1 MQPIRGAW
9 SRPADNEATR
19 LDVIRRDLLEI
30 AVLLG
35 VANLLPAALVAS
47 ELPASM
53 QPMGLNDFVSLSEAL
68 TGTKGLSHELAG
80 IYRRYLTARPG
91 GSQELTDLWNAA
103 GLGLSSP
110 PERVPEPGATGVFP
124 ATSVDRTARSILKLW
139 YTGRYEAEGVPKLAE
154 YADTLAWHAVG
165 YTVAPGHC
173 GGRTGFWAEPP
184 HDVEPR
190 ND

>member
-1 MQPIRGAW
+1 MQRIRGEW

-35 VANLLPAALVAS
+35 AANLLPVALVAS
-47 ELPASM
+47 ELPAST

-80 IYRRYLTARPG
+80 IYRRYLIARPG
-91 GSQELTDLWNAA
+91 GSQELTDLCNA
-103 GLGLSSP
+103 LSSP

-124 ATSVDRTARSILKLW
+124 DTSVDRMARAILKLW

-173 GGRTGFWAEPP
+173 GGRAGFWAEPP